1 MHWRSD
7 GCSVVEK
14 MAWQALGQL
23 LLASKQL
30 KGSCEQQKVLR
41 AVVLYRGCKG
51 AVRAGPVFVG
61 GAAEGA
67 TQPIG
72 HPHADFIDVF
82 AKLHV
87 DGEGKYARNAGQRGT
102 ASMASKQ
109 HTSEQ

>member
-1 MHWRSD
+1 ML
-7 GCSVVEK
+7 GCVEK
-14 MAWQALGQL
+14 KAWQAIGQL

-67 TQPIG
+67 TPTDWAYKRRL
-72 HPHADFIDVF
+72 HRCLVF

-87 DGEGKYARNAGQRGT
+87 DGEGK
-102 ASMASKQ
+102 
-109 HTSEQ
+109 

>member
-1 MHWRSD
+1 ML
-7 GCSVVEK
+7 GCVEK

-67 TQPIG
+67 TQPDRASTRRLHRCLCKIACGWRGQIREECWSEG
-72 HPHADFIDVF
+72 HSQH
-82 AKLHV
+82 
-87 DGEGKYARNAGQRGT
+87 GQPASITHLGNQGT
-102 ASMASKQ
+102 
-109 HTSEQ
+109 